1 MKRYS
6 MLIAAMAFAMM
17 AFAQNELTITVRDAE
32 SREPLAGVTVTLIDL
47 KQASATDANGQVRFS
62 DIPDGV
68 HRVAYRFVGYER
80 RVESQTLPGVNAAP
94 VVVLLRAAGH
104 EELEEVVVAATR
116 GSRTIANI
124 PTRVEVIAGE
134 ELDEKANMK
143 P

>member
-17 AFAQNELTITVRDAE
+17 AVAQNELTITVRDAE
-32 SREPLAGVTVTLIDL
+32 SREPLAGVTVTLTDL
-47 KQASATDANGQVRFS
+47 KKASATNANGQVRFS

-68 HRVAYRFVGYER
+68 HRLEYRFVGYETK
-80 RVESQTLPGVNAAP
+80 VESHTFPPLNDAP
-94 VVVLLRAAGH
+94 VMVLLQAAGH

-134 ELDEKANMK
+134 ELDEKA
-143 P
+143 